1 MISKLKN
8 KDGSAVIMAC
18 VIVICLLLLF
28 TVISEYLRLQI
39 IAKGVRDAVQ
49 SSVISVAAEN
59 YDDVYNGLR
68 EGYSGGYEL
77 DSNDNWNSKVDTGA
91 VLSNLGNVLGLINGS
106 KYTDSML
113 EYTISNLEINIFNT
127 PLAPSG
133 NSKKFE
139 SEVWLTLEVPLS
151 FGWNRLQ
158 PLQIRMK
165 VNAGYTPKF

>member
-1 MISKLKN
+1 MICKLKN
-8 KDGSAVIMAC
+8 KDGSAVIIAC
-18 VIVICLLLLF
+18 IVVICLLLLF

-49 SSVISVAAEN
+49 SSVISVAIEN

-77 DSNDNWNSKVDTGA
+77 DSNDRWKSKVDEGA
-91 VLSNLGNVLGLINGS
+91 VLSNLNDVLGLKNGE
-106 KYTDSML
+106 KYTGSQL
-113 EYTISNLEINIFNT
+113 EYTISNLDINILNT

-139 SEVWLTLEVPLS
+139 SEVWLSLEIPLS
-151 FGWNRLQ
+151 FGWDKLP
-158 PLQIRMK
+158 PLKIRMK

>member
-1 MISKLKN
+1 MIGKLKN
-8 KDGSAVIMAC
+8 KDGNAPIMAC
-18 VIVICLLLLF
+18 VIVLCLLLFF

-49 SSVISVAAEN
+49 SSVISVAIQN

-77 DSNDNWNSKVDTGA
+77 DDGDNWSSRVDTGA
-91 VLSNLGNVLGLINGS
+91 VLSNLSGSLGLINGK
-106 KYTDSML
+106 KYSDEYL
-113 EYTISNLEINIFNT
+113 EYKISNLDVNILNT

-139 SEVWLTLEVPLS
+139 SEVLLTLEVPLS
-151 FGWNRLQ
+151 FGWDELA
-158 PLQIRMK
+158 PLRIRMK

>member
-1 MISKLKN
+1 MINILKN
-8 KDGSAVIMAC
+8 KDGNAVLYAC

-28 TVISEYLRLQI
+28 SVISEYLRLQI

-49 SSVISVAAEN
+49 SSVISVAIEN

-77 DSNDNWNSKVDTGA
+77 DYKDEWNARVDTGS
-91 VLSNLGNVLGLINGS
+91 VLSNLSNSLGLIGGR
-106 KYTDSML
+106 KYSDSRL
-113 EYTISNLEINIFNT
+113 EYTISELEINIINT
-127 PLAPSG
+127 ALAPTG
-133 NSKKFE
+133 NAQKFE

-151 FGWNRLQ
+151 FGWEHLT
-158 PLQIRMK
+158 PLKIRMK

>member
-1 MISKLKN
+1 MINKLKN
-8 KDGSAVIMAC
+8 KDGNAAIMAC
-18 VIVICLLLLF
+18 VIVLCLLLLF

-49 SSVISVAAEN
+49 SSVISIAIEN

-91 VLSNLGNVLGLINGS
+91 VLSNLSGSLGLISGK
-106 KYTDSML
+106 KYSDGYL
-113 EYTISNLEINIFNT
+113 EYTISNLDVNILNT

-139 SEVWLTLEVPLS
+139 SEVWLTLKVPLS
-151 FGWNRLQ
+151 FGWDELP
-158 PLQIRMK
+158 PLRIRMK
-165 VNAGYTPKF
+165 VNARYTPKF

>member
-8 KDGSAVIMAC
+8 KDGNAVMIAC

-28 TVISEYLRLQI
+28 AVLSEYLRLQI

-49 SSVISVAAEN
+49 SSIISVAIQN

-77 DSNDNWNSKVDTGA
+77 DSNGNWKSKVDEGA
-91 VLSNLGNVLGLINGS
+91 ILSNLSDVLGLRNGE
-106 KYTDSML
+106 KYLGSQL
-113 EYTISNLEINIFNT
+113 EYTISNLDINILNT

-139 SEVWLTLEVPLS
+139 AEAWLTLEVPLS
-151 FGWNRLQ
+151 FGWNKLP
-158 PLQIRMK
+158 PLKIRMK